1 MHCPWSMPGQREPSA
16 SIQPARGNNTLAG
29 EGREPAGRE
38 EQSAE
43 SRIER
48 SSGWL
53 RDDARI
59 DKKSACVELS
69 DHSAIQWGNG
79 MTRWCLIVALV
90 FAAPGCQRQVLSDE
104 QWARSVGIS
113 PAPAAS
119 LPERSP
125 VPVMGGAE
133 FKDRPDD
140 NPQSVNSSSSEGNSA
155 NNVRKET
162 VISAPV
168 PPPAAPSDNEKSEP
182 AALAASVARTPPA
195 PANLAAAAPSGR
207 ALEMVR
213 NSSPPVAR
221 RDPAPA
227 TTDPV
232 NTLIE
237 RGDAMLALH
246 DIGSARLLYERAAKA
261 GNSRAATGVGK
272 TYDPNYLRMEGA
284 VGLQPNR
291 SEAATWYQKAAALG
305 DPEAAVLLRQLQN

>member
-1 MHCPWSMPGQREPSA
+1 M
-16 SIQPARGNNTLAG
+16 
-29 EGREPAGRE
+29 
-38 EQSAE
+38 AE
-43 SRIER
+43 
-48 SSGWL
+48 

-69 DHSAIQWGNG
+69 DHSGIEWGNG

-104 QWARSVGIS
+104 QSARSVGIS
-113 PAPAAS
+113 PAPAAN
-119 LPERSP
+119 LPEQLP
-125 VPVMGGAE
+125 DMGSAE

-140 NPQSVNSSSSEGNSA
+140 SPQSVNSSSPEGNSA
-155 NNVRKET
+155 QNVYKEAVT
-162 VISAPV
+162 SAPV
-168 PPPAAPSDNEKSEP
+168 SLSEAPSGNEEPERAAVAAP
-182 AALAASVARTPPA
+182 VARTPPP
-195 PANLAAAAPSGR
+195 PANFSATPPSR
-207 ALEMVR
+207 QILEMVR
-213 NSSPPVAR
+213 NNSPTVAR

-291 SEAATWYQKAAALG
+291 SEAITWYQKAAALG
-305 DPEAAVLLRQLQN
+305 DPEAAALLRQLQN